1 MGMSRVCSKFAIP
14 FLILLLSWFLK
25 CSCSHEKSVCITH
38 DGQPDYRLPGLCA
51 ETTDINTFC
60 GNIKDNSNTLI
71 TVLEGTHTLN
81 VTCEFKEVTNLTF
94 SGTNGST
101 ISCSSNETG
110 FRFLNVSHLEISD
123 IEFTSC
129 GCTGYVVS
137 NLYGLPNETLSAL
150 LFIHGSSLTLTNVTV
165 VNAVSASIFIYNVV
179 DYVTMDSC
187 KVINA
192 SSNNYK
198 TMSGTVIAYNNHTT
212 TNTELF
218 ISQCHFMNSGYT
230 NYSKGYC
237 SNFGELWFSCGLALF
252 HGNPNLTVEISDT
265 ILLNNS
271 GCNGGNMAVLLF
283 DFKADNDTSMVTI
296 TNTTFTNGS
305 SRYGG
310 GLYMSFENSFSD
322 RKYGHSYNKTLSNA
336 LHVTNSTFRDNFA
349 ENSGGGVYMQWK
361 QSLILKKIVDMSI
374 TDSTFEGNIIGK
386 IGSGGLA
393 LNYKTYIDSGNDGHK
408 ISNFRVNLDISDCVF
423 HKHIPIYDSEEEEQ
437 LLSESSVILARLV
450 PYLGIHNTSITSNNC
465 TAILAVGTTL
475 VFYGSSRISNNTAF
489 MGAGLRLCSDS
500 LMYLTPHM
508 ELVITNNSVN
518 QTGGGILV
526 NTNCLV
532 NLPMCFYQFSREIT
546 LNSSLLSTIDFSITD
561 NHSPHGENNIF
572 GGSIDYCYFL
582 YVKKSDN
589 SRFINKL
596 QVPNNTV
603 DNPSSISSRPQ
614 HVCFYDSNATDYVCG
629 KYRSKSIYPGQNFTI
644 SVRVVGQMNG
654 SVSGIVKASVEGA
667 SVNESERVQT
677 VNISGESLTYTVY
690 PSPKQY
696 NSDEEATLKLRADVD
711 SDTST
716 NEYVH
721 HFEPAMI
728 TIKYKKCPFGFTIN
742 TTTMSCQCLV
752 KDHAVEDCNIEN
764 QIIIKTKSA
773 WIGNIDNQTHFVSSK
788 HCPLDYCDPEVSSV
802 RSPSDSLEQD
812 KQCRYNR
819 IGVIC
824 GSCPGNWSLVLG
836 SSECRDNCS
845 NVYLLLILPFAVAGF
860 LLVLIIHFL
869 NLTVT
874 MGTVCGLIFYANIV
888 QDYSIELLSEY
899 PIPGLTPI
907 LQVFLAWLN
916 LDLGIQ
922 TCFYD
927 GMEAFGK
934 TMLLYIFPIYI
945 WLISTL
951 IIYLSNRYIRV
962 TRLMGENAVKVLA
975 TLVLLSYSKMLRVAL
990 RSLNYNVLNVYID
1003 TTNTT
1008 KTRQY
1013 RWILDG
1019 NIAYFDSHSHIWLF
1033 IISLLFIVLTLP
1045 FSFSL
1050 LCLKFVYSLS
1060 NCCRLVSW
1068 IDKLKPFFDT
1078 YTGPY
1083 KDKARFW
1090 TGLLLLVRF
1099 FLLVIHAFDL
1109 NKTVYYYIIISIC
1122 LILCA
1127 TMILM
1132 NGVYKKHRLNILE
1145 CFFILNMGLLFLN
1158 KVSINYMSGS
1168 IISHILVLSAFF
1180 VFKGIIVYHI
1190 CLKLSLRNR
1199 LSGMSRSFWRWR
1211 NVNHD
1216 VRGREVMRGYDQ
1228 AEDASE
1234 DERLFDAA
1242 SDRLIHFPPLQNA
1255 SYKNYESSNTL
1266 SRHHS

>member
-1 MGMSRVCSKFAIP
+1 MSISKVSSKFAI
-14 FLILLLSWFLK
+14 ILLLSWFLK
-25 CSCSHEKSVCITH
+25 CSCSHEKSVCIT
-38 DGQPDYRLPGLCA
+38 PDDLSGHPLPIYCDSA
-51 ETTDINTFC
+51 VTTNINQLC
-60 GNIKDNSNTLI
+60 GNTEDYSTLI
-71 TVLEGTHTLN
+71 TVFEGTHTLN
-81 VTCEFKEVTNLTF
+81 VICEFGEVTNLTIR
-94 SGTNGST
+94 GTNGST

-129 GCTGYVVS
+129 GCSYNETSS
-137 NLYGLPNETLSAL
+137 NLYGLPYDILSAL
-150 LFIHGSSLTLTNVTV
+150 LFINGSSLTLTNVTV
-165 VNAVSASIFIYNVV
+165 VNAVSAGIYIYNVV

-192 SSNNYK
+192 SSDNHK

-212 TNTELF
+212 TNTRLVT
-218 ISQCHFMNSGYT
+218 SQCHFMNSGYT
-230 NYSKGYC
+230 NYAKGYC

-252 HGNPNLTVEISDT
+252 HGNPNLTVEIMDT
-265 ILLNNS
+265 ILSHNT
-271 GCNGGNMAVLLF
+271 GCYGGNIAVLLF
-283 DFKADNDTSMVTI
+283 DFRPDNGTSMVTI
-296 TNTTFTNGS
+296 TNTTFTNGQ
-305 SRYGG
+305 SRNGG
-310 GLYMSFENSFSD
+310 GLYISFENSFSD
-322 RKYGHSYNKTLSNA
+322 RKYGHYYSTTLSNA

-349 ENSGGGVYMQWK
+349 EHSGGGVYMQWK

-393 LNYKTYIDSGNDGHK
+393 LYYKTYIDSGNDGHK
-408 ISNFRVNLDISDCVF
+408 ISNFRVNFDISDCVF
-423 HKHIPIYDSEEEEQ
+423 GKHIPVYDSEEEEQ

-450 PYLGIHNTSITSNNC
+450 PYLGIHDTSITSNNC

-475 VFYGSSRISNNTAF
+475 VFYGSSRISNNSAL

-500 LMYLTPHM
+500 LVYLTPHM
-508 ELVITNNSVN
+508 ELVITNNSVQ

-546 LNSSLLSTIDFSITD
+546 NKNKMISESLLETINFSITD
-561 NHSPHGENNIF
+561 NHSPYGENNIF

-582 YVKKSDN
+582 YVKKPDN

-629 KYRSKSIYPGQNFTI
+629 KNRSRSIHPGENLTI

-654 SVSGIVKASVEGA
+654 AVSGIVKASVKGGR
-667 SVNESERVQT
+667 VNESERVQT
-677 VNISGESLTYTVY
+677 VDISGEILTYTVY

-696 NSDEEATLKLRADVD
+696 NSGEEATLKLRADVD

-721 HFEPAMI
+721 HFEPATI
-728 TIKYKKCPFGFTIN
+728 TIKYKKCPFGFIMNITA
-742 TTTMSCQCLV
+742 MSCQCLV
-752 KDHAVEDCNIEN
+752 KDYAVEHCNIEN
-764 QIIIKTKSA
+764 QIITKSITA
-773 WIGNIDNQTHFVSSK
+773 WIGKIDNQTGVASSK
-788 HCPLDYCDPEVSSV
+788 HCPLDYCDPEVNSAH
-802 RSPSDSLEQD
+802 SLPDRLDDQD

-819 IGVIC
+819 TGVLC
-824 GSCPGNWSLVLG
+824 GSCKENWSLVLG

-922 TCFYD
+922 TCFYE

-945 WLISTL
+945 WLISAV
-951 IIYLSNRYIRV
+951 IIILSNRYIRV
-962 TRLMGENAVKVLA
+962 TRHVGENAVKVLT
-975 TLVLLSYSKMLRVAL
+975 TLFLLSYSKMLRVTL
-990 RSLNYNVLNVYID
+990 GTLNSSVINIHINSTS
-1003 TTNTT
+1003 TTS
-1008 KTRQY
+1008 KL

-1019 NIAYFDSHSHIWLF
+1019 NIAYFEDIKHSIL
-1033 IISLLFIVLTLP
+1033 IAISLIIVVLILP

-1050 LCLKFVYSLS
+1050 LFLKFVYSLS
-1060 NCCRLVSW
+1060 NCCRAFSW

-1090 TGLLLLVRF
+1090 TGLLLLVRIT
-1099 FLLVIHAFDL
+1099 LLVVHAFDYSDSHIPHL
-1109 NKTVYYYIIISIC
+1109 VVITACLVLISTMT
-1122 LILCA
+1122 IL
-1127 TMILM
+1127 
-1132 NGVYKKHRLNILE
+1132 NGVYKSHSLNVLE
-1145 CFFILNMGLLFLN
+1145 YFFICNIMVLFLI
-1158 KVSINYMSGS
+1158 KISSLGVKLQSVVS
-1168 IISHILVLSAFF
+1168 HLLVSSAFLASL
-1180 VFKGIIVYHI
+1180 GIVGYHVYLF
-1190 CLKLSLRNR
+1190 CKKLGKIPTIWRRNTD
-1199 LSGMSRSFWRWR
+1199 LDVMSCE
-1211 NVNHD
+1211 
-1216 VRGREVMRGYDQ
+1216 GMRGY
-1228 AEDASE
+1228 
-1234 DERLFDAA
+1234 ERLQ
-1242 SDRLIHFPPLQNA
+1242 PENA
-1255 SYKNYESSNTL
+1255 DL
-1266 SRHHS
+1266 RPILG